1 MVNINQVKTNKEL
14 KDFVKFPFKLYKN
27 SKYWVP
33 PIISEEI
40 AVFNPNKNPILKD
53 AKIKLFIAY
62 KNNEIVGRI
71 AGIINNIEVKEQKIK
86 KMRFGWFDFIDD
98 NNVSAALIAKVTEI
112 GIKNDLKFLEGPV
125 GFSNLDSVINLP
137 ARQVISKLFP
147 APCVCQTTP
156 PFLSP
161 SGLLEETIL
170 STAF

>member
-62 KNNEIVGRI
+62 KNNEIVGQEVF
-71 AGIINNIEVKEQKIK
+71 AGSRN
-86 KMRFGWFDFIDD
+86 
-98 NNVSAALIAKVTEI
+98 T
-112 GIKNDLKFLEGPV
+112 
-125 GFSNLDSVINLP
+125 
-137 ARQVISKLFP
+137 
-147 APCVCQTTP
+147 
-156 PFLSP
+156 
-161 SGLLEETIL
+161 
-170 STAF
+170 